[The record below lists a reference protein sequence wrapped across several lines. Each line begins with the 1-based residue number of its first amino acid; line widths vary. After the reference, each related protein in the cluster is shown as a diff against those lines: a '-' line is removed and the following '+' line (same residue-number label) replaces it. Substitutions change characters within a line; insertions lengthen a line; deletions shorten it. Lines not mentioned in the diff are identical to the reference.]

1 MTAYQATHPDRDF
14 CQSVSST
21 SPKPPQFQST
31 ALPAPDPGVEL
42 EHSVKDF
49 TIRDATPADNRQLIE
64 LAAECSMV
72 GDISMRIDRGPDFF
86 ALNRLEGQ
94 RWRVGVAERGGA
106 IVGCVAISERL
117 AFVNGRESRTGY
129 VGDLKVHPAHR
140 DTRIADELS
149 RYAERACAQLPQ
161 TAPVVITVLAG
172 NRAMERRL
180 AGPRGVPVLRQ
191 IGTIRT
197 HSIPILWR
205 RRANNPGSVRVA
217 SAGWADLD
225 EMAALWSRVAPQR
238 QLAPVL
244 SASAMADWILA
255 APGLDISSYRLARS
269 SDGELLGFLVV
280 WDQRV
285 FKQLNVV
292 AYSPRMKAA
301 RSAFNLFA
309 PIVGGERMP
318 PTGSPLNCV
327 SIAHI
332 CVPADTPQVLRA
344 LVISAYNEVRG
355 SGCSFMNLGLDRL
368 DPLAAA
374 MDGLFA
380 QPTDVNA
387 YIVTTRSGVVP
398 EYLDERPLHYEIAL
412 V

>member
-1 MTAYQATHPDRDF
+1 MTAHPATYPDRD
-14 CQSVSST
+14 ST
-21 SPKPPQFQST
+21 ELSES
-31 ALPAPDPGVEL
+31 LPVAERGD
-42 EHSVKDF
+42 SAKDF
-49 TIRDATPADNRQLIE
+49 AIRDATPADNEQLIS
-64 LAAECSMV
+64 LAAACSMM
-72 GDISMRIDRGPDFF
+72 GDISLRIDRGPDFF

-94 RWRVGVAERGGA
+94 CWRVGVAERAGM

-117 AFVNGRESRTGY
+117 AYVNARERRTGY

-149 RYAERACAQLPQ
+149 RYAERACAQLPPD
-161 TAPVVITVLAG
+161 APVTITVLAG

-180 AGPRGVPVLRQ
+180 PGPRGVPVLTR

-205 RRANNPGSVRVA
+205 RRVTDPGSVHVA
-217 SAGWADLD
+217 SAGWSDID
-225 EMAALWSRVAPQR
+225 EMAALWSRVAPLR

-244 SASAMADWILA
+244 SASAMADWVLA

-269 SDGELLGFLVV
+269 SNGELLGFLAV

-292 AYSPRMKAA
+292 AFSTRMKAA
-301 RSAFNLFA
+301 RSAFNLLA
-309 PIVGGERMP
+309 PIVGAERMP
-318 PTGSPLNCV
+318 PTGSPLSCV
-327 SIAHI
+327 SVAHI
-332 CVPADTPQVLRA
+332 CVPADKPRVLRA
-344 LVISAYNEVRG
+344 LIISGYNELRG
-355 SGCSFMNLGLDRL
+355 SGCSFMNVGLDRR
-368 DPLAAA
+368 DPLSAA
-374 MDGLFA
+374 MDGLVA

-387 YIVTTRSGVVP
+387 YIVTSRGGVTP
-398 EYLDERPLHYEIAL
+398 EHLDDRPLHNEIAL

>member
-1 MTAYQATHPDRDF
+1 MTAHPAADSDRD
-14 CQSVSST
+14 ST
-21 SPKPPQFQST
+21 ELSAS
-31 ALPAPDPGVEL
+31 LPVVERGD
-42 EHSVKDF
+42 SAKDF
-49 TIRDATPADNRQLIE
+49 AIRDATPADNEQLIA
-64 LAAECSMV
+64 LAAACSMM
-72 GDISMRIDRGPDFF
+72 GDISLRIDRGPDFF

-94 RWRVGVAERGGA
+94 CWRVGVAERAGK

-117 AFVNGRESRTGY
+117 AYVNAQERRTGY

-149 RYAERACAQLPQ
+149 RYAERACEPLPPP
-161 TAPVVITVLAG
+161 APVMITVLAG

-180 AGPRGVPVLRQ
+180 PGPRGVPVLRR

-205 RRANNPGSVRVA
+205 RRANDPGSIHVA
-217 SAGWADLD
+217 SAGWTDID
-225 EMAALWSRVAPQR
+225 EMAALWSKVAPLR

-244 SASAMADWILA
+244 TASAMADWILA

-269 SDGELLGFLVV
+269 SNGELLGFLAV

-285 FKQLNVV
+285 FKQLNVL
-292 AYSPRMKAA
+292 AYSARMKAA
-301 RSAFNLFA
+301 RSAFNLLV

-318 PTGSPLNCV
+318 RMGSPLNCV

-332 CVPADTPQVLRA
+332 CVPADKPRVLRA
-344 LVISAYNEVRG
+344 LIISGYNELRG
-355 SGCSFMNLGLDRL
+355 SGCSFMNVGLDRR
-368 DPLAAA
+368 DPLSTAV
-374 MDGLFA
+374 DGLFA

-387 YIVTTRSGVVP
+387 YIVAPRRGVMP
-398 EYLDERPLHYEIAL
+398 EHLDERPLHNETAL

>member
-1 MTAYQATHPDRDF
+1 MTAHSSTQHDLDLKHPDRD
-14 CQSVSST
+14 ST
-21 SPKPPQFQST
+21 ELWAS
-31 ALPAPDPGVEL
+31 LPVVERGD
-42 EHSVKDF
+42 SAKDF
-49 TIRDATPADNRQLIE
+49 VIRDATPGDNEQLIA
-64 LAAECSMV
+64 LAAACSMM
-72 GDISMRIDRGPDFF
+72 GDISLRIDRGPDFF

-94 RWRVGVAERGGA
+94 CWRVGVAVRAGM

-117 AFVNGRESRTGY
+117 AYVNARERRTGY

-149 RYAERACAQLPQ
+149 RYAERACELLPP
-161 TAPVVITVLAG
+161 TAPVMITVLAG

-180 AGPRGVPVLRQ
+180 PGPRGVPMLRR

-205 RRANNPGSVRVA
+205 RRVNDPGCIRVA
-217 SAGWADLD
+217 PAGWTDID
-225 EMAALWSRVAPQR
+225 EMAALWSRVAPLR

-244 SASAMADWILA
+244 SASAMAEWILA

-269 SDGELLGFLVV
+269 SNGELLGFLAV

-285 FKQLNVV
+285 FKQLTVV
-292 AYSPRMKAA
+292 AYSTRMKAA
-301 RSAFNLFA
+301 RSAFNLLV
-309 PIVGGERMP
+309 PTVGGERMP
-318 PTGSPLNCV
+318 RPGSPLNCV

-332 CVPADTPQVLRA
+332 CVPADKPRVLRA
-344 LVISAYNEVRG
+344 LIISGYNEQRG
-355 SGCSFMNLGLDRL
+355 SGCSFMNVGMDRR
-368 DPLAAA
+368 DPLSAAV
-374 MDGLFA
+374 DGLFA

-387 YIVTTRSGVVP
+387 YIVAPRRGVMP
-398 EYLDERPLHYEIAL
+398 EHLDERPLHNEIAL